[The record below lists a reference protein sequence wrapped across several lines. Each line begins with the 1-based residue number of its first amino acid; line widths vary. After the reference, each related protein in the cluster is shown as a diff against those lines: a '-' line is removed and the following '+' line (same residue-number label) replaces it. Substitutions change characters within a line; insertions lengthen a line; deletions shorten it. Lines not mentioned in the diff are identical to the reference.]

1 VLVLEV
7 LPAAKG
13 DCLLVRFG
21 TAEAPGLIVIDGGP
35 AGVYRDALRPRLATL
50 QREHAA
56 RIGND
61 LPLGVDLLM
70 VSHIDDDHIQGILD
84 LASEL
89 RDTGAS
95 SRPLVEVFSFW
106 HNSFDDILDSRPE
119 QIEDGLASVAGT
131 LPAWDTEDLDL
142 DDDPQAR
149 HERRSALHV
158 LASYAQGRELR
169 GFAEV
174 LEWPVN
180 TGFSELVM
188 AAADPA
194 RSVVDLADD
203 LRLHVVGPMKK
214 ELQELQKRHDAYLR
228 RKGLGQT
235 TPEDALAA
243 YSDRSVPNLSSIVVL
258 LESGPHRM
266 LLTGDASGDK
276 VLEGLEAQGLLP
288 AGGSMKVDVLK
299 LMHHG
304 SDRNVDVDFFQR
316 VLADHYVFCG
326 DGEHGNPERKAL
338 EMLFQARPD
347 GGFTLDFNH
356 EIDAI
361 DAERRLEYEKQ
372 RERARARRRPPPD
385 PGPWDPEKHA
395 IASFLRDA
403 GAAGV
408 DFVIRT
414 PEAGGRLDIVLA

>member
-1 VLVLEV
+1 V
-7 LPAAKG
+7 LPAGKG

-21 TAEAPGLIVIDGGP
+21 PAEAPGLIVIDGGP
-35 AGVYRDALRPRLATL
+35 AGVYRDALRPRLAAL
-50 QREHAA
+50 QREQAA
-56 RIGND
+56 RVGSD

-70 VSHIDDDHIQGILD
+70 VSHIDDDHIQGVLD

-89 RDTGAS
+89 RDTGANA
-95 SRPLVEVFSFW
+95 RPLVEVFSFW
-106 HNSFDDILDSRPE
+106 HNSFDDILNSRPE

-131 LPAWDTEDLDL
+131 LPAWDADDLDL
-142 DDDPQAR
+142 DGGPQAR

-169 GFAEV
+169 GFAKV
-174 LEWPVN
+174 LGWPVN
-180 TGFSELVM
+180 PEFPELVM

-194 RSVVDLADD
+194 GSVVELADD
-203 LRLHVVGPMKK
+203 LRLHVVGPMKA

-235 TPEDALAA
+235 TPEDTLAA

-258 LESGPHRM
+258 LESGPNRM

-276 VLEGLEAQGLLP
+276 VMEGLEVQRLLAP
-288 AGGSMKVDVLK
+288 GGTMAVDVLK

-304 SDRNVDVDFFQR
+304 SDRNVDLDFFRR

-326 DGEHGNPERKAL
+326 NGQHGNPERNAI
-338 EMLFQARPD
+338 EMLFQARPQ
-347 GGFTLDFNH
+347 GGFALAFNH
-356 EIDAI
+356 ELDAI
-361 DAERRLEYEKQ
+361 DGERRLEHEKQ
-372 RERARARRRPPPD
+372 RERGRARRRRPPD

-395 IASFLRDA
+395 IAPFLRDA
-403 GAAGV
+403 RAAGV
-408 DFVIRT
+408 NFTIRT
-414 PEAGGRLDIVLA
+414 PEARGRLDIVLA